1 MRDAEAAEIDDG
13 ARDAARRE
21 KALDR
26 LVAFSDA
33 VVAIAITLVVLPL
46 VDQAMDAES
55 ASAFFADNVT
65 GMISAALSFVVI
77 AAFWRANHVMFVHAR
92 GYNRLVGRLQLLWLA
107 TIVFLPVATALDLA
121 GPTADRVGLGAYVG
135 TMTLS
140 GAILR
145 VQAIALQ
152 RAGLSDR
159 APAPPLTH
167 WIGTILMAL
176 ALVLVLLFPQ
186 PGALWLLVLLLEIPL
201 SPLLSRRPR

>member
-1 MRDAEAAEIDDG
+1 MSEDQIDDG
-13 ARDAARRE
+13 ARNAVQGE

-46 VDQAMDAES
+46 VDKAMDAES

-92 GYNRLVGRLQLLWLA
+92 GYNRLVGRLQTLWLA

-121 GPTADRVGLGAYVG
+121 GPGTDRVGLGAYVG
-135 TMTLS
+135 TMLV
-140 GAILR
+140 GGVILR
-145 VQAIALQ
+145 VQAVALQ

-176 ALVLVLLFPQ
+176 ALALVLLFPQ
-186 PGALWLLVLLLEIPL
+186 YGALWLLVLLLEIPL
-201 SPLLSRRPR
+201 GPLLSRRPR

>member
-1 MRDAEAAEIDDG
+1 MSEDQIDDG
-13 ARDAARRE
+13 ARGAVQGE

-55 ASAFFADNVT
+55 AEAFFADNVT

-77 AAFWRANHVMFVHAR
+77 AVFWRANHVMFVHAH
-92 GYNRLVGRLQLLWLA
+92 GYNRLVSRLQTLWLA

-121 GPTADRVGLGAYVG
+121 GPAADRVGLGAYVG

-159 APAPPLTH
+159 APVPALTR

-201 SPLLSRRPR
+201 GPLLSRRPR

>member
-1 MRDAEAAEIDDG
+1 MSAEQIDDG
-13 ARDAARRE
+13 AHGAAHGE

-46 VDQAMDAES
+46 VDKAMDAES

-77 AAFWRANHVMFVHAR
+77 AAFWRANHVMFVHAH
-92 GYNRLVGRLQLLWLA
+92 GYTRLVGRLQTLWLA

-121 GPTADRVGLGAYVG
+121 GPGTDRVGLGAYIG
-135 TMTLS
+135 TMLLG

-145 VQAIALQ
+145 VQTVALQ
-152 RAGLSDR
+152 RARLSDR
-159 APAPPLTH
+159 APAPPLRH
-167 WIGTILMAL
+167 WIGAC
-176 ALVLVLLFPQ
+176 
-186 PGALWLLVLLLEIPL
+186 
-201 SPLLSRRPR
+201 

>member
-1 MRDAEAAEIDDG
+1 MSAEQIDDG
-13 ARDAARRE
+13 AHGAAQGE

-46 VDQAMDAES
+46 VDKAMDAES

-92 GYNRLVGRLQLLWLA
+92 GYTRLVGRLQTLWLA

-121 GPTADRVGLGAYVG
+121 GPGTDRVGLGAYVG
-135 TMTLS
+135 TMLV
-140 GAILR
+140 GGVILR
-145 VQAIALQ
+145 VQAVALQ
-152 RAGLSDR
+152 RVGLSDR

-167 WIGTILMAL
+167 WIGAILMAV

-186 PGALWLLVLLLEIPL
+186 YGALWLLVLLLEIPL
-201 SPLLSRRPR
+201 GPLLNRGSR

>member
-1 MRDAEAAEIDDG
+1 MSEDQIDDG
-13 ARDAARRE
+13 ARNAVQGE

-46 VDQAMDAES
+46 VDRAMDAES

-92 GYNRLVGRLQLLWLA
+92 GYSRLVSRLQTLWLA

-121 GPTADRVGLGAYVG
+121 GPGTDRVGLGAYIG
-135 TMTLS
+135 TMLL
-140 GAILR
+140 GGVILR

-176 ALVLVLLFPQ
+176 ALALVLLFPQ
-186 PGALWLLVLLLEIPL
+186 YGALWLLVLLLEIPL
-201 SPLLSRRPR
+201 GPLLSRRPR

>member
-1 MRDAEAAEIDDG
+1 MSEDQIDDG
-13 ARDAARRE
+13 AHGAAQGE

-46 VDQAMDAES
+46 VDKAMDAES

-92 GYNRLVGRLQLLWLA
+92 GYNRLVGRLQTLWLA

-121 GPTADRVGLGAYVG
+121 GPGTDRVGLGAYIG
-135 TMTLS
+135 TMLL
-140 GAILR
+140 GGVILR

-159 APAPPLTH
+159 APAPLLTH

-176 ALVLVLLFPQ
+176 ALVLVLLLPQ
-186 PGALWLLVLLLEIPL
+186 YGALWLLVLLLEIPL
-201 SPLLSRRPR
+201 GPLLSRRSR

>member
-1 MRDAEAAEIDDG
+1 MSAEQIDDG
-13 ARDAARRE
+13 AHGAAQGE

-46 VDQAMDAES
+46 VDKAMDAES

-92 GYNRLVGRLQLLWLA
+92 GYTRLVGRLQTLWLA

-121 GPTADRVGLGAYVG
+121 GPGTDRVGLGAYVG
-135 TMTLS
+135 TMLV
-140 GAILR
+140 GGVILR
-145 VQAIALQ
+145 VQAVALQ
-152 RAGLSDR
+152 RARLSDR
-159 APAPPLTH
+159 APAPPLRH
-167 WIGTILMAL
+167 WIGAILMAV

-186 PGALWLLVLLLEIPL
+186 YGALWLLVLLLEIPL
-201 SPLLSRRPR
+201 GPLLNRGSR